1 MSLRGCSRDKNRFGR
16 EHTDALHSLI
26 DRSQVGCNSVSRS
39 QCGDPDAAVLPD
51 CYGIMKFGQ
60 RFVRHDMQVPLRLTI
75 ATVMLDIGTE
85 WTLNASLTRFSSY
98 RRCSKHRILG
108 HSAQVTFWLRIGGT
122 MKSKPAVRG
131 FGCGSAMASVAEP
144 SPLQHPDYRERG
156 TKLPANG
163 REKWRRRKLLVSCR
177 NSQRL
182 NKTYFRTSR
191 TATSLKLIRSAA
203 IQFCAV

>member
-1 MSLRGCSRDKNRFGR
+1 MFLRGCSRDKNRFGR

-39 QCGDPDAAVLPD
+39 QCEVIRMP
-51 CYGIMKFGQ
+51 GIMKFGQ
-60 RFVRHDMQVPLRLTI
+60 RFVRHGMRMPLRLTI

-131 FGCGSAMASVAEP
+131 FGCGSGMASVAEP
-144 SPLQHPDYRERG
+144 SPLQHPDYLERG
-156 TKLPANG
+156 TKLPAHG
-163 REKWRRRKLLVSCR
+163 REKWRRKKLLVPCR

-182 NKTYFRTSR
+182 NKTYFRTSK
-191 TATSLKLIRSAA
+191 TATSLKLIHSAA
-203 IQFCAV
+203 IQFCGV